1 MKAPLFPT
9 LESLNARRPPKTAFN
24 ETRYR
29 EKMQYL
35 ESGGREIDMGNQ
47 RMNAEQKRAFY
58 KQAAHFPAC
67 NVLYLTGCD
76 LGDDDMPDIAALLRH
91 FPDLIH
97 LYLARN
103 RLTDKGLEAL
113 LPALIELP
121 LLSNLSLQKNMLTDV
136 GFAHLRDG
144 LPRFRSLE
152 ALFVGLN
159 QASEA
164 GARMLIDVAPNC
176 PMLQNVFFDPQNT
189 GAFPE
194 VQAQLEKALEP
205 QRTAADRRQAEEDA
219 RMQSE
224 LRQSEA
230 AKYGLSVDDFS
241 KLGFAVPTPEEAMNE
256 QARRSEMRFDPWFS
270 IEPVDAPQVRLD
282 SDPGGASTVAAVG
295 SGGAGDGSAARR
307 TGAPPPPLIPPGRA
321 GVAAS
326 SAAASSWAPPRGRA
340 PLRGGR
346 TGRRSRGRNL
356 DEHGRERTRPRE
368 ATPQPSRRDDDGRRS

>member
-1 MKAPLFPT
+1 MSAPPQPARFPT

-24 ETRYR
+24 EARYR

-58 KQAAHFPAC
+58 KQAARFPTC

-76 LGDDDMPDIAALLRH
+76 LGDDDMPDVAALLLR

-113 LPALIELP
+113 LPALLELP
-121 LLSNLSLQKNMLTDV
+121 LLSNLSLQKNVLTDV
-136 GFAHLRDG
+136 GFARLRDV
-144 LPRFRSLE
+144 LPKFRSLE

-164 GARMLIDVAPNC
+164 GARMLIDAAPSC
-176 PMLQNVFFDPQNT
+176 PTLQNVFFDPQST

-194 VQAQLEKALEP
+194 MQAQLEKALEP
-205 QRTAADRRQAEEDA
+205 QRNAADRRQAEEDA

-256 QARRSEMRFDPWFS
+256 QARRSERRFDPWFS
-270 IEPVDAPQVRLD
+270 IEAVDAPQVRLD
-282 SDPGGASTVAAVG
+282 GDPSASTAAAAG
-295 SGGAGDGSAARR
+295 SAGGTGGAGDGSAGHRA
-307 TGAPPPPLIPPGRA
+307 GAPPPLIPPGRA
-321 GVAAS
+321 GAAAS
-326 SAAASSWAPPRGRA
+326 SAAAPPRGRA
-340 PLRGGR
+340 PLRPRGGR

-356 DEHGRERTRPRE
+356 DEHGRELVR
-368 ATPQPSRRDDDGRRS
+368 QRRDDVRR